1 MIGRVDLSLRDRIG
15 RGRGIGA
22 MVSHKPGL
30 LSVQALSLMGL
41 VFLLPMAT
49 GCDVLLSLLFA
60 QRPTIYTVV
69 GNGVAGDN
77 GDGLPGTETALYLVQ
92 DVTVGPDGLLYFPDW
107 NNHKIRR
114 LNADGTIETIA
125 GTGELGPAND
135 GYGPDIQFNHPT
147 NLEFDGDGHM
157 IIAAWHNSL
166 IKRLDL
172 STGFATTI
180 CGTGARSFNGDGLQ
194 GTATFVDLPSSV
206 IWDPGTGNVIFS
218 DQANFRIRVLEPNG
232 EVHTIAGD
240 GTATYGGD
248 GGPAA
253 NAQLSSPRGQS
264 APPAGRITRAANGD
278 IIIADTGNHV
288 VRRID
293 GAGVIS
299 LVAGT
304 PGEAG
309 YEGDGGPATSAK
321 LNTPSDVAVAA
332 DGTIYVADTM
342 NHVVRAITTDG
353 NIDTIAGT
361 GVRGYSGDGG
371 PADEAQLDRPYGL
384 TVAADGS
391 IYVAD
396 THNHRIRRITTQ
408 PPVIDD
414 DDDDDQFEIIP
425 CTGVAGSICTYA
437 GTGDKGLNG
446 DGRDRR
452 ESIMYWPI
460 DIEFA
465 PDGRQIVLDWNNH
478 LVREIL
484 ADGTL
489 KTIMGSDFVGD
500 GPKDLSDLDP
510 AGADPLKVDLNH
522 PTDIQILPNGDIA
535 IIAWHNHKIRVID
548 ADNGRVRVLAGAGA
562 AFVDNV
568 IAKDARF
575 NQPRSAVL
583 TPSGDLFMVDQRN
596 QRVRVLYN
604 FADDRENALTGT
616 VVGADPNPATPNT
629 EPGHNGD
636 GAGLDTFL
644 SFATGGNPEPSGGIT
659 FDPDFGAFGAAYLSD
674 SNNHIIRRIEFNNAD
689 YTDSTVVTIAG
700 TAGSAGYEG
709 DDGQATAAKLN
720 NPQDLELDPVEGN
733 LYFADTNNNVVRK
746 IDLTT
751 GVITTIAGTGEK
763 GYSGDG
769 GPAASA
775 QLNRPFGIAFDE
787 DGHLYI
793 SDTFNS
799 RVRKVEMSY

>member
-1 MIGRVDLSLRDRIG
+1 MPTKQRKRLCSNVLL
-15 RGRGIGA
+15 A
-22 MVSHKPGL
+22 VGL
-30 LSVQALSLMGL
+30 LGI
-41 VFLLPMAT
+41 LPIT
-49 GCDVLLSLLFA
+49 SGCDALFA
-60 QRPTIYTVV
+60 LFFPPQAMIYTVV

-77 GDGLPGTETALYLVQ
+77 GDGLAGTETSLYLVQ

-107 NNHKIRR
+107 NNHKIKRV
-114 LNADGTIETIA
+114 NADGTVETIA
-125 GTGELGPAND
+125 GTGELGAAAD

-172 STGFATTI
+172 TTGYAETI

-206 IWDPGTGNVIFS
+206 VWDPGTGNILFS

-232 EVHTIAGD
+232 EVHTVCGD
-240 GTATYGGD
+240 GTAAYGGD

-253 NAQLSSPRGQS
+253 DAQLSSPKGQS
-264 APPAGRITRAANGD
+264 APPAGRITRTANGD

-288 VRRID
+288 IRKID
-293 GAGVIS
+293 GAGMIS
-299 LVAGT
+299 LLAGT
-304 PGEAG
+304 PGQAG

-321 LNTPSDVAVAA
+321 LDTPSDVAVAP

-342 NHVVRAITTDG
+342 NHVIRAIFADG
-353 NIDTIAGT
+353 TIDTVAGT
-361 GVRGYSGDGG
+361 GVRGFAGDGG
-371 PADEAQLDRPYGL
+371 AAKDAQLDRPYGL
-384 TVAADGS
+384 TVAPDGS

-396 THNHRIRRITTQ
+396 THNHRIRRITTT
-408 PPVIDD
+408 PVTVVPDIDD
-414 DDDDDQFEIIP
+414 DEVEIIP

-437 GTGDKGLNG
+437 GTGQKGLNG
-446 DGRDRR
+446 DGLDRLQ
-452 ESIMYWPI
+452 SVMYWPI

-465 PDGRQIVLDWNNH
+465 PDGRQILLDWNNH
-478 LVREIL
+478 QVREIL
-484 ADGTL
+484 DDGTL
-489 KTIMGSDFVGD
+489 STIMGSDFVGD
-500 GPKDLSDLDP
+500 GPQDLSDLT
-510 AGADPLKVDLNH
+510 AEGAEPRSVDLNH

-548 ADNGRVRVLAGAGA
+548 VTTGRVRVVAGAGA

-583 TPSGDLFMVDQRN
+583 TPNGDLLMVDQRN

-604 FADDRENALTGT
+604 FAVDRENAMVATIVGT
-616 VVGADPNPATPNT
+616 DSNPATPNF

-636 GAGLDTFL
+636 GPGLDTWL

-659 FDPDFGAFGAAYLSD
+659 FDPDYNVGGAFGAAYLSD
-674 SNNHIIRRIEFNNAD
+674 SNNQLIRRIVFNTAD
-689 YTDSTVVTIAG
+689 YTDSTVETIAG
-700 TAGSAGYEG
+700 TPGEAGYEG
-709 DDGQATAAKLN
+709 DGGPATDAKLS
-720 NPQDLELDPVEGN
+720 NPQDLELGPDGN
-733 LYFADTNNNVVRK
+733 LYFADANNNVVRK
-746 IDLTT
+746 IDLTS
-751 GVITTIAGTGEK
+751 GIITTIAGTGER
-763 GYSGDG
+763 GYAGDG
-769 GPAASA
+769 GAAVNA
-775 QLNRPFGIAFDE
+775 QLNRPFGIAFDA
-787 DGHLYI
+787 DGDLYI

-799 RVRKVEMSY
+799 RVRKVEMAY